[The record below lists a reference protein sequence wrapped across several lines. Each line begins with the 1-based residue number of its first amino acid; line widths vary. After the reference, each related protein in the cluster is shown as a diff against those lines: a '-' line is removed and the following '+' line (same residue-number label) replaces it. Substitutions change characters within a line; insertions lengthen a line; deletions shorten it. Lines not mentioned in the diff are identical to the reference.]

1 MPSGELPVLA
11 PGYVLRKLEAL
22 FVYKKNQ
29 DYILDAKE
37 AALFLKYGFGAG
49 GHESTGDYTCGSH
62 LCAVSPDGTV
72 SKIWVLINAHA
83 LYDSSRNIVGLE
95 GMVTDITNRKRAER
109 NFQMLIDSAPDAIV
123 AIDSNYNI
131 LLINTQTESIFGYK
145 REELLG
151 KSYDILIPG
160 RFREKL
166 AGYCAMSP
174 IETEEGIIVVT
185 DIRDSSR
192 RICAPK

>member
-1 MPSGELPVLA
+1 MQKLFSELEVVSWSVDVPCVTGNL
-11 PGYVLRKLEAL
+11 
-22 FVYKKNQ
+22 KKNQ

-145 REELLG
+145 RKELLG
-151 KSYDILIPG
+151 SSMISLYPG
-160 RFREKL
+160 ASGKNMPGTAWLLCR
-166 AGYCAMSP
+166 
-174 IETEEGIIVVT
+174 TNHEENGT
-185 DIRDSSR
+185 SSWSSCR
-192 RICAPK
+192 A